1 MEKWKRPL
9 DLQSADSLVGST
21 DWTVAASWL
30 AAAGYFFNS
39 SFASSVVGAL
49 AGAFFGALAAT
60 KFAARSEVER
70 VKLQDLK
77 RNNSGVVLATSIA
90 NHSLT
95 FKKQLVRE
103 VVLQFSKDR
112 ERYQEF
118 LEELKAGK
126 PMRQFEVQY
135 DFRNITF
142 FKHESEELRSLLLNE
157 ISPEPKTTMAA
168 MQLWQSL
175 HSLEISINQRLVEMQ
190 RLIQLRGTVS
200 EDEYAHVYFGLM
212 SDAGNIDERY
222 SDTMDAIQEL
232 LDSAIFF
239 STHIADKLSERGK
252 ELSIKLGR
260 KAVKPVTWSF
270 EGIID
275 QDLLPDPSEF
285 SDWT

>member
-1 MEKWKRPL
+1 M
-9 DLQSADSLVGST
+9 
-21 DWTVAASWL
+21 
-30 AAAGYFFNS
+30 
-39 SFASSVVGAL
+39 VGAL

-142 FKHESEELRSLLLNE
+142 FKH
-157 ISPEPKTTMAA
+157 
-168 MQLWQSL
+168 
-175 HSLEISINQRLVEMQ
+175 
-190 RLIQLRGTVS
+190 
-200 EDEYAHVYFGLM
+200 
-212 SDAGNIDERY
+212 
-222 SDTMDAIQEL
+222 
-232 LDSAIFF
+232 
-239 STHIADKLSERGK
+239 
-252 ELSIKLGR
+252 
-260 KAVKPVTWSF
+260 
-270 EGIID
+270 
-275 QDLLPDPSEF
+275 
-285 SDWT
+285 